1 MSTQKPFT
9 YQPEDLERLLRT
21 KEFNGLLPEER
32 DFVLQ
37 HVSNEKEF
45 NELKM
50 LLGNIES
57 SEHEMQDPPA
67 AVWKNLKKEFNAQKP
82 SRFKVWLNFLF
93 PPLPKWSGFRTVSF
107 SLVGMAAVVGAV
119 VWFVPSEKKSDQ
131 FASVQDNSKNN
142 ENQNSILD
150 TVSKNSEFKVNPEQ
164 YAELKPVSGI
174 YETPVV
180 REVEHVQEYPLDEV
194 IQMNDEEV
202 PMNKITEEKNSN
214 RMMDSESENVKV
226 TSNDAPA
233 ATFSTGPTIT
243 STSTQLNNVA
253 SPQWTTGGSVPTTT
267 IVADSIKVQPKK
279 KKKTPP
285 KKK

>member
-32 DFVLQ
+32 AFVLQ

-67 AVWKNLKKEFNAQKP
+67 AVWKNLKKEFNQQKP
-82 SRFKVWLNFLF
+82 SRFKVWLNILF

-107 SLVGMAAVVGAV
+107 SLVGMAAVVGAI
-119 VWFVPSEKKSDQ
+119 VWFVPSDKTSNQ
-131 FASVQDNSKNN
+131 LAIVQDNPKNN
-142 ENQNSILD
+142 EIQNSTND
-150 TVSKNSEFKVNPEQ
+150 TVSQNSEFKVNPEQ
-164 YAELKPVSGI
+164 YAELKPVSEI
-174 YETPVV
+174 YVTPVV
-180 REVEHVQEYPLDEV
+180 REVEEV
-194 IQMNDEEV
+194 YE
-202 PMNKITEEKNSN
+202 T
-214 RMMDSESENVKV
+214 RMMDEVQEEN
-226 TSNDAPA
+226 TIAPA
-233 ATFSTGPTIT
+233 NNATEAKSDRSMENDSPTVVESTNATQTFTTT
-243 STSTQLNNVA
+243 SSGNLSVPA
-253 SPQWTTGGSVPTTT
+253 AQWTTDEKLNVIVTDSVK
-267 IVADSIKVQPKK
+267 IQPKK

>member
-32 DFVLQ
+32 AFVLQ

-67 AVWKNLKKEFNAQKP
+67 AVWKNLKKEFNQQKP
-82 SRFKVWLNFLF
+82 SRFKVWLNILF

-119 VWFVPSEKKSDQ
+119 IWFVPKDNNNVALTNSSNQLNEEKST
-131 FASVQDNSKNN
+131 NS
-142 ENQNSILD
+142 NQD
-150 TVSKNSEFKVNPEQ
+150 TVSENSEFKVNPEQ
-164 YAELKPVSGI
+164 YAELQPVSGI
-174 YETPVV
+174 YVTPVV
-180 REVEHVQEYPLDEV
+180 REVEHVHEAPTMDEV
-194 IQMNDEEV
+194 QEENAIA
-202 PMNKITEEKNSN
+202 PA
-214 RMMDSESENVKV
+214 
-226 TSNDAPA
+226 NDATESKSDRSMEYDSPA
-233 ATFSTGPTIT
+233 VIEST
-243 STSTQLNNVA
+243 NA
-253 SPQWTTGGSVPTTT
+253 SPTFTTT
-267 IVADSIKVQPKK
+267 SSGNLTAPTMNFTTDEKMNVIVTDSIKIQPKK

>member
-32 DFVLQ
+32 AFVLQ

-57 SEHEMQDPPA
+57 SEHEMQEPPA
-67 AVWKNLKKEFNAQKP
+67 SVWKNLKKEFNQQKP
-82 SRFKVWLNFLF
+82 SRFKVWLNILF

-119 VWFVPSEKKSDQ
+119 IWFVPKDNNTMAANQSNVQSSEEKSTNT
-131 FASVQDNSKNN
+131 NS
-142 ENQNSILD
+142 D
-150 TVSKNSEFKVNPEQ
+150 TVSENSEFKVNPEQ
-164 YAELKPVSGI
+164 YAELNPISGL
-174 YETPVV
+174 YSVPEV
-180 REVEHVQEYPLDEV
+180 REVEHIHEAPLMDEV
-194 IQMNDEEV
+194 HEENTTAPADNIQEAKADRSMEYDSPAVIESTNAV
-202 PMNKITEEKNSN
+202 QTFTTTSNSN
-214 RMMDSESENVKV
+214 LSV
-226 TSNDAPA
+226 PA
-233 ATFSTGPTIT
+233 AT
-243 STSTQLNNVA
+243 
-253 SPQWTTGGSVPTTT
+253 WTTDEKVNV
-267 IVADSIKVQPKK
+267 IVADSVKIQPKK

>member
-32 DFVLQ
+32 AFVLQ

-67 AVWKNLKKEFNAQKP
+67 AVWKNLKKEFNQQKP
-82 SRFKVWLNFLF
+82 SRFKVWLNILF

-107 SLVGMAAVVGAV
+107 SLVGMAAVVGAI
-119 VWFVPSEKKSDQ
+119 VWFVPSENNSNQ
-131 FASVQDNSKNN
+131 LASVQDNSKNK
-142 ENQNSILD
+142 EIQNSTND
-150 TVSKNSEFKVNPEQ
+150 TVSENSEFKVNPEQ
-164 YAELKPVSGI
+164 YAELQPVSGS
-174 YETPVV
+174 YVTPVV
-180 REVEHVQEYPLDEV
+180 REVEHVHEAPTMDEV
-194 IQMNDEEV
+194 QEE
-202 PMNKITEEKNSN
+202 NT
-214 RMMDSESENVKV
+214 
-226 TSNDAPA
+226 TAPA
-233 ATFSTGPTIT
+233 NNANEAKSDRSMENDSPTVVESTNAFPTMT
-243 STSTQLNNVA
+243 LTTNGNLNAPAV
-253 SPQWTTGGSVPTTT
+253 QWTTDEKVNVIVTDSVK
-267 IVADSIKVQPKK
+267 IQPKK

>member
-1 MSTQKPFT
+1 MSTQKPFI

-32 DFVLQ
+32 AFVLQ

-50 LLGNIES
+50 LLGHIES
-57 SEHEMQDPPA
+57 SEQEMQDPPA
-67 AVWKNLKKEFNAQKP
+67 AVWRNLKKEFNAQKP

-107 SLVGMAAVVGAV
+107 SMVGMAAVIGAI
-119 VWFVPSEKKSDQ
+119 VWFVPSENNSSQ

-142 ENQNSILD
+142 EIQNSTND
-150 TVSKNSEFKVNPEQ
+150 TVSENSEFKVNPEQ

-174 YETPVV
+174 YVTPVV
-180 REVEHVQEYPLDEV
+180 REVEHVHEAPLNDEV
-194 IQMNDEEV
+194 SEENDIAPANNAV
-202 PMNKITEEKNSN
+202 EEKSDR
-214 RMMDSESENVKV
+214 RME
-226 TSNDAPA
+226 NDAP
-233 ATFSTGPTIT
+233 TVTESSNTFPTMNFSTDGNL
-243 STSTQLNNVA
+243 S
-253 SPQWTTGGSVPTTT
+253 SPAVQWTTGTTETTT
-267 IVADSIKVQPKK
+267 IVTDSVKIQPKK

>member
-1 MSTQKPFT
+1 MSTQKPFI

-32 DFVLQ
+32 AFVLQ
-37 HVSNEKEF
+37 HVSTEKEF

-57 SEHEMQDPPA
+57 SEHEMQDPPV

-82 SRFKVWLNFLF
+82 SRFKVWLNILF

-119 VWFVPSEKKSDQ
+119 IWFVPSDNNSNQ
-131 FASVQDNSKNN
+131 LASVRENSKDNTIPN
-142 ENQNSILD
+142 TTND
-150 TVSKNSEFKVNPEQ
+150 TVSENSEFKVNQEQ
-164 YAELKPVSGI
+164 YAELKPVSEI
-174 YETPVV
+174 YVTPMV
-180 REVEHVQEYPLDEV
+180 REVEHVHEAPLNDEV
-194 IQMNDEEV
+194 SEENSIAPANNAV
-202 PMNKITEEKNSN
+202 EEKSDR
-214 RMMDSESENVKV
+214 RMENDSPAVIESTN
-226 TSNDAPA
+226 
-233 ATFSTGPTIT
+233 
-243 STSTQLNNVA
+243 A
-253 SPQWTTGGSVPTTT
+253 SPTFTTT
-267 IVADSIKVQPKK
+267 TSGNLTAPTMNFTSDEKLNVIVTDSVKIQPKK

>member
-32 DFVLQ
+32 AFVLQ

-67 AVWKNLKKEFNAQKP
+67 AVWKNLKKEFNQQKP
-82 SRFKVWLNFLF
+82 SRFKVWLNILF

-107 SLVGMAAVVGAV
+107 SLVGMAAVVGAI
-119 VWFVPSEKKSDQ
+119 VWFVPSEKKSNQ
-131 FASVQDNSKNN
+131 FSSVQDNSKNN

-150 TVSKNSEFKVNPEQ
+150 TVSENSEFKVNPEQ
-164 YAELKPVSGI
+164 YAELQPVSGI
-174 YETPVV
+174 YVTPVV
-180 REVEHVQEYPLDEV
+180 REVEHVHEAPTMDEV
-194 IQMNDEEV
+194 HEENAIA
-202 PMNKITEEKNSN
+202 PA
-214 RMMDSESENVKV
+214 
-226 TSNDAPA
+226 NDAIEAKSDRSMEYDSPA
-233 ATFSTGPTIT
+233 VIESTNAVQTFTTT
-243 STSTQLNNVA
+243 SSGNL
-253 SPQWTTGGSVPTTT
+253 SVPTATWTT
-267 IVADSIKVQPKK
+267 DEKLNVTATDSVKIQPKK

>member
-32 DFVLQ
+32 AFVLQ

-67 AVWKNLKKEFNAQKP
+67 AVWKNLKKEFNQQKP
-82 SRFKVWLNFLF
+82 SRFKVWLNILF

-107 SLVGMAAVVGAV
+107 SVVGMAAVVGAII
-119 VWFVPSEKKSDQ
+119 WFVPSDKNSNQ
-131 FASVQDNSKNN
+131 LAIVQDNSKNK
-142 ENQNSILD
+142 EIQNSTND
-150 TVSKNSEFKVNPEQ
+150 TVSESKEFKVNPEQ

-174 YETPVV
+174 YVTPVV
-180 REVEHVQEYPLDEV
+180 REVEQVYETRTMDEVQE
-194 IQMNDEEV
+194 
-202 PMNKITEEKNSN
+202 
-214 RMMDSESENVKV
+214 EN
-226 TSNDAPA
+226 TIAPANDAIEAKSDRNMENDSPA
-233 ATFSTGPTIT
+233 LIEST
-243 STSTQLNNVA
+243 NA
-253 SPQWTTGGSVPTTT
+253 SPTFTTT
-267 IVADSIKVQPKK
+267 SSGNLTAPTMNFTTDEKMNVIVTDSIKFQPKK

>member
-1 MSTQKPFT
+1 MSTQKPFI

-32 DFVLQ
+32 AFVLQ

-50 LLGNIES
+50 LLGHIES

-67 AVWKNLKKEFNAQKP
+67 AVWKNLKKEFNAHKP

-107 SLVGMAAVVGAV
+107 SLVGMAAVVGAI
-119 VWFVPSEKKSDQ
+119 VWFIPSENNFSQ
-131 FASVQDNSKNN
+131 LASVQENSKNN
-142 ENQNSILD
+142 ETQNSILD
-150 TVSKNSEFKVNPEQ
+150 TVSENSEFKVNPEQ
-164 YAELKPVSGI
+164 YAELQPVSEI
-174 YETPVV
+174 SITPVV
-180 REVEHVQEYPLDEV
+180 REVEEIYE
-194 IQMNDEEV
+194 
-202 PMNKITEEKNSN
+202 T
-214 RMMDSESENVKV
+214 RMMDEVQEENDIAPA
-226 TSNDAPA
+226 NDAIEAKSDRRMENDSPA
-233 ATFSTGPTIT
+233 SIEST
-243 STSTQLNNVA
+243 NA
-253 SPQWTTGGSVPTTT
+253 SPASVSTFNLSPDINLTAPNVTFTTNGNTNV
-267 IVADSIKVQPKK
+267 IVTDSIKFQPKK

>member
-1 MSTQKPFT
+1 MSTQKPFI

-32 DFVLQ
+32 AFVLQ

-67 AVWKNLKKEFNAQKP
+67 AVWKNLKKEFNQQKP
-82 SRFKVWLNFLF
+82 SRFKVWLNILF

-107 SLVGMAAVVGAV
+107 SLAGMAAVVGAV
-119 VWFVPSEKKSDQ
+119 IWFVPSDKNSNQ
-131 FASVQDNSKNN
+131 LAIVQDNSKNK
-142 ENQNSILD
+142 EIQNSTND
-150 TVSKNSEFKVNPEQ
+150 TVSQNSEFKVNPEQ
-164 YAELKPVSGI
+164 YAELKPVSEI
-174 YETPVV
+174 YVTPVV
-180 REVEHVQEYPLDEV
+180 REVEEV
-194 IQMNDEEV
+194 YE
-202 PMNKITEEKNSN
+202 T
-214 RMMDSESENVKV
+214 RMMDEVQDEN
-226 TSNDAPA
+226 TIAPANDAIEAKSDRNMENDSPTVVESNSTFPTMTLTTNGNLNAPA
-233 ATFSTGPTIT
+233 
-243 STSTQLNNVA
+243 L
-253 SPQWTTGGSVPTTT
+253 QWTTDEKANVIVTDSVK
-267 IVADSIKVQPKK
+267 IQPKK

>member
-32 DFVLQ
+32 AFVLQ

-67 AVWKNLKKEFNAQKP
+67 AVWKNLKKEFNQQKP
-82 SRFKVWLNFLF
+82 SRFKVWLNILF
-93 PPLPKWSGFRTVSF
+93 PPLPKWSGFRTISF

-119 VWFVPSEKKSDQ
+119 IWFVPKDNNNVASNNSSNTLNEEKST
-131 FASVQDNSKNN
+131 NS
-142 ENQNSILD
+142 NQD
-150 TVSKNSEFKVNPEQ
+150 TVSENGEFKVNPEQ
-164 YAELKPVSGI
+164 YAELQPVSGI
-174 YETPVV
+174 YVTPVV
-180 REVEHVQEYPLDEV
+180 REVEHVHETPTMDEV
-194 IQMNDEEV
+194 QDE
-202 PMNKITEEKNSN
+202 NTI
-214 RMMDSESENVKV
+214 
-226 TSNDAPA
+226 APA
-233 ATFSTGPTIT
+233 NNIQEAKADRSMEYDSPAVIESTNATQTFTTT
-243 STSTQLNNVA
+243 SSGNLSVPA
-253 SPQWTTGGSVPTTT
+253 VQWTTDEKLNVTATDSVK
-267 IVADSIKVQPKK
+267 IQPKK

>member
-32 DFVLQ
+32 AFVLQ

-67 AVWKNLKKEFNAQKP
+67 AVWKNLKKEFNQQKP
-82 SRFKVWLNFLF
+82 SRFKVWLNILF

-107 SLVGMAAVVGAV
+107 SLVGMAAVVGAI
-119 VWFVPSEKKSDQ
+119 VWFVPSDKTSNQ
-131 FASVQDNSKNN
+131 LAIVQDNPKNN
-142 ENQNSILD
+142 EIQNSTND
-150 TVSKNSEFKVNPEQ
+150 TVSESKEFKVNPEQ
-164 YAELKPVSGI
+164 YAELKPASGI
-174 YETPVV
+174 YVTPVV
-180 REVEHVQEYPLDEV
+180 REVEHVHETPTMDEIQE
-194 IQMNDEEV
+194 
-202 PMNKITEEKNSN
+202 
-214 RMMDSESENVKV
+214 ENAI
-226 TSNDAPA
+226 APA
-233 ATFSTGPTIT
+233 NNATEAKSDRSMENDSPTVVESTNATQTFTTT
-243 STSTQLNNVA
+243 SSGNLSVPA
-253 SPQWTTGGSVPTTT
+253 AQWTTDEKLNVIVTDSVK
-267 IVADSIKVQPKK
+267 IQPKK

>member
-32 DFVLQ
+32 AFVLQ

-45 NELKM
+45 DELKM

-67 AVWKNLKKEFNAQKP
+67 AVWKNLKKEFNDHKP

-107 SLVGMAAVVGAV
+107 SLVGMAAVVGAI
-119 VWFVPSEKKSDQ
+119 VWFVPSDKNSNQ
-131 FASVQDNSKNN
+131 LAIVQDNSKNK
-142 ENQNSILD
+142 EIQNSTND
-150 TVSKNSEFKVNPEQ
+150 TVSENSEFKVNPEQ

-174 YETPVV
+174 YVTPVV
-180 REVEHVQEYPLDEV
+180 REVEEVYETRIMDEVQE
-194 IQMNDEEV
+194 
-202 PMNKITEEKNSN
+202 
-214 RMMDSESENVKV
+214 EN
-226 TSNDAPA
+226 TIAPA
-233 ATFSTGPTIT
+233 NNATEAKSDRSMENDSPTVVESTNATQTFTTT
-243 STSTQLNNVA
+243 SSGNLSVPA
-253 SPQWTTGGSVPTTT
+253 VQWTTDEKLNVIATYSVK
-267 IVADSIKVQPKK
+267 IQPKK
-279 KKKTPP
+279 KTKTPP

>member
-32 DFVLQ
+32 AFVLQ

-67 AVWKNLKKEFNAQKP
+67 AVWKNLKKEFNQQKP

-107 SLVGMAAVVGAV
+107 SLAGMAAVVGAV
-119 VWFVPSEKKSDQ
+119 IWFVPSNKNTNQ
-131 FASVQDNSKNN
+131 LAIVQDNSKNK
-142 ENQNSILD
+142 EIQNSTND
-150 TVSKNSEFKVNPEQ
+150 TVSESKEFKVNPEQ

-174 YETPVV
+174 YVTPVV
-180 REVEHVQEYPLDEV
+180 REVEQVYETRTMDEVQE
-194 IQMNDEEV
+194 
-202 PMNKITEEKNSN
+202 
-214 RMMDSESENVKV
+214 EN
-226 TSNDAPA
+226 TIAPANDAIEAKSDRNMENDSPA
-233 ATFSTGPTIT
+233 LIEST
-243 STSTQLNNVA
+243 NA
-253 SPQWTTGGSVPTTT
+253 SPTFTTT
-267 IVADSIKVQPKK
+267 SSGNLTAPTMNFTTDEKMNVIVTDSIKFQHKK

>member
-1 MSTQKPFT
+1 MSTQKPFL

-21 KEFNGLLPEER
+21 KTFNGLLPEER
-32 DFVLQ
+32 AFVLQ
-37 HVSNEKEF
+37 HVSNEEEF

-50 LLGNIES
+50 LLGKIES

-67 AVWKNLKKEFNAQKP
+67 AVWKNLKKEFNAHKP

-107 SLVGMAAVVGAV
+107 SLVGMAAVIGAI

-131 FASVQDNSKNN
+131 FASIQDNSKNN
-142 ENQNSILD
+142 ETQNSILD
-150 TVSKNSEFKVNPEQ
+150 TVSENSEFKVNPEQ
-164 YAELKPVSGI
+164 YAELNPTSGN
-174 YETPVV
+174 YSTPEV
-180 REVEHVQEYPLDEV
+180 RAVENIQEYPIDEI
-194 IQMNDEEV
+194 IQMSEDAI
-202 PMNKITEEKNSN
+202 PMTNSVEEKNTN
-214 RMMDSESENVKV
+214 RMMDTESIDAKA
-226 TSNDAPA
+226 TSNDSPTTITTA
-233 ATFSTGPTIT
+233 GPTTT
-243 STSTQLNNVA
+243 STLMNNTTV
-253 SPQWTTGGSVPTTT
+253 PQWTSGGAVPTTT

>member
-21 KEFNGLLPEER
+21 KEFSGLLPEER
-32 DFVLQ
+32 AFVLQ

-67 AVWKNLKKEFNAQKP
+67 AVWKNLKKEFNQQKP
-82 SRFKVWLNFLF
+82 SRFKVWLNILF

-119 VWFVPSEKKSDQ
+119 IWFVPKENNSNQ
-131 FASVQDNSKNN
+131 FASVENNSNN
-142 ENQNSILD
+142 NTIPGATND
-150 TVSKNSEFKVNPEQ
+150 TLSENSEFKVNPEP
-164 YAELKPVSGI
+164 YAELNPISGL
-174 YETPVV
+174 YSVPEV
-180 REVEHVQEYPLDEV
+180 REVEHIHEAPLMDDVHEENTTAPEDKLQEAKADRSME
-194 IQMNDEEV
+194 NDSPATIEST
-202 PMNKITEEKNSN
+202 NATQTFTTTSNSN
-214 RMMDSESENVKV
+214 LSV
-226 TSNDAPA
+226 PA
-233 ATFSTGPTIT
+233 AT
-243 STSTQLNNVA
+243 
-253 SPQWTTGGSVPTTT
+253 WTTDEKANVIVVDSVK
-267 IVADSIKVQPKK
+267 IQPKK

>member
-32 DFVLQ
+32 AFVLQ

-67 AVWKNLKKEFNAQKP
+67 VVWKNLKKEFNQQKP
-82 SRFKVWLNFLF
+82 SRFKVWLNILF

-119 VWFVPSEKKSDQ
+119 IWFVPKDNNNVASNNSSNTLNEEKST
-131 FASVQDNSKNN
+131 NS
-142 ENQNSILD
+142 NQD
-150 TVSKNSEFKVNPEQ
+150 TVSENSEFKVNPEQ

-174 YETPVV
+174 YVTPVV
-180 REVEHVQEYPLDEV
+180 REVEETYETLTTDEV
-194 IQMNDEEV
+194 HEENTIA
-202 PMNKITEEKNSN
+202 PA
-214 RMMDSESENVKV
+214 
-226 TSNDAPA
+226 NDAPESKSVRGVENDSPTSIESTNA
-233 ATFSTGPTIT
+233 SPTSVTTFNFSSPDVNLNTTNATFTTNGTT
-243 STSTQLNNVA
+243 NVIA
-253 SPQWTTGGSVPTTT
+253 T
-267 IVADSIKVQPKK
+267 DSIKIQPKK

>member
-32 DFVLQ
+32 AFVLQ

-67 AVWKNLKKEFNAQKP
+67 SVWKNLKKEFNQQKP
-82 SRFKVWLNFLF
+82 SRFKVWLNILF

-119 VWFVPSEKKSDQ
+119 IWFVPKENNSNQ
-131 FASVQDNSKNN
+131 LASVQNNSNN
-142 ENQNSILD
+142 NTIPSTTND
-150 TVSKNSEFKVNPEQ
+150 TVSENSEFKVNPEQ
-164 YAELKPVSGI
+164 YAELHPVSGI
-174 YETPVV
+174 YVTPVV
-180 REVEHVQEYPLDEV
+180 REVEHVHEAPTMDEV
-194 IQMNDEEV
+194 HEE
-202 PMNKITEEKNSN
+202 NAI
-214 RMMDSESENVKV
+214 
-226 TSNDAPA
+226 APA
-233 ATFSTGPTIT
+233 DNVIEVKADRSMEYDSPTVVESTNAFPTIT
-243 STSTQLNNVA
+243 LTTNGNLNA
-253 SPQWTTGGSVPTTT
+253 PALQWTTDEKTNVIVTDSVK
-267 IVADSIKVQPKK
+267 IQPKK

>member
-32 DFVLQ
+32 AFVLQ

-67 AVWKNLKKEFNAQKP
+67 AVWKNLKKEFNQQKP
-82 SRFKVWLNFLF
+82 SRFKVWLNILF

-107 SLVGMAAVVGAV
+107 SLVGMATVVGAV
-119 VWFVPSEKKSDQ
+119 IWFVPAENKSNQ
-131 FASVQDNSKNN
+131 LASLQDNSKNN
-142 ENQNSILD
+142 EIQNSAHD
-150 TVSKNSEFKVNPEQ
+150 TVSESKEFKVNPEQ
-164 YAELKPVSGI
+164 YAELQPVSGI
-174 YETPVV
+174 YVTPVV
-180 REVEHVQEYPLDEV
+180 REVEETYETLTTDEV
-194 IQMNDEEV
+194 QDENTIA
-202 PMNKITEEKNSN
+202 PA
-214 RMMDSESENVKV
+214 
-226 TSNDAPA
+226 NDATESKSVRSVENDSPTSIESTNASPA
-233 ATFSTGPTIT
+233 AVTTFNLSPDYNLTAP
-243 STSTQLNNVA
+243 NVTL
-253 SPQWTTGGSVPTTT
+253 TTNGTTNVIAT
-267 IVADSIKVQPKK
+267 DSIKIQPKK

>member
-32 DFVLQ
+32 AFVLQ

-67 AVWKNLKKEFNAQKP
+67 AVWKNLKKEFNQQKP
-82 SRFKVWLNFLF
+82 SRFKVWLNILF

-107 SLVGMAAVVGAV
+107 SLVGMAAVVGAI
-119 VWFVPSEKKSDQ
+119 VWFVPSENNSNQ
-131 FASVQDNSKNN
+131 LASIQENS
-142 ENQNSILD
+142 NSNTVPNSTND
-150 TVSKNSEFKVNPEQ
+150 TVSENSEFKVNPEQ
-164 YAELKPVSGI
+164 YAELKPVSEI
-174 YETPVV
+174 YVTPMV
-180 REVEHVQEYPLDEV
+180 REVEHVHEAPLNDEV
-194 IQMNDEEV
+194 SEENDIAPANNAV
-202 PMNKITEEKNSN
+202 EEKSDR
-214 RMMDSESENVKV
+214 RME
-226 TSNDAPA
+226 NDAP
-233 ATFSTGPTIT
+233 TVTESSNTFPTMNFSTDGNL
-243 STSTQLNNVA
+243 S
-253 SPQWTTGGSVPTTT
+253 SPAVQWTTGTTETTT
-267 IVADSIKVQPKK
+267 IVTDSVKIQPKK

>member
-32 DFVLQ
+32 AFVLQ

-67 AVWKNLKKEFNAQKP
+67 VVWKNLKKEFNQQKP
-82 SRFKVWLNFLF
+82 SRFKVWLNILF

-119 VWFVPSEKKSDQ
+119 IWFVPKDNNNVASNNSSNTLNEEKST
-131 FASVQDNSKNN
+131 NS
-142 ENQNSILD
+142 NQD
-150 TVSKNSEFKVNPEQ
+150 TVSENSEFKVNPEQ

-174 YETPVV
+174 YVTPVV
-180 REVEHVQEYPLDEV
+180 REVEETYETLTTDEV
-194 IQMNDEEV
+194 HEENTIA
-202 PMNKITEEKNSN
+202 PA
-214 RMMDSESENVKV
+214 
-226 TSNDAPA
+226 NDATESKSVRGVENDSPTSIESTNA
-233 ATFSTGPTIT
+233 SPTSVTTFNFSSPDVNLNTTNATFTTNGTT
-243 STSTQLNNVA
+243 NVIA
-253 SPQWTTGGSVPTTT
+253 T
-267 IVADSIKVQPKK
+267 DSIKIQPKK

>member
-32 DFVLQ
+32 AFVLQ
-37 HVSNEKEF
+37 HVSNEMEF

-67 AVWKNLKKEFNAQKP
+67 AVWKNLKKEFNQQKP

-107 SLVGMAAVVGAV
+107 SLVGMAAVVGAII
-119 VWFVPSEKKSDQ
+119 WFVPSDKTSNQ
-131 FASVQDNSKNN
+131 LAIVQDNPKNN
-142 ENQNSILD
+142 EIQNSTND
-150 TVSKNSEFKVNPEQ
+150 TVSESSEFKVNPEQ

-174 YETPVV
+174 YVTPVV
-180 REVEHVQEYPLDEV
+180 REVEEV
-194 IQMNDEEV
+194 YE
-202 PMNKITEEKNSN
+202 T
-214 RMMDSESENVKV
+214 RMMDEVQDEN
-226 TSNDAPA
+226 TIAPANDAIEAKSDRNMENDSPTVVESNS
-233 ATFSTGPTIT
+233 TFPTMT
-243 STSTQLNNVA
+243 LTTNGNLNA
-253 SPQWTTGGSVPTTT
+253 PTLQWTTDEKANVIVTDSVK
-267 IVADSIKVQPKK
+267 IQPKK

>member
-9 YQPEDLERLLRT
+9 YQPEDLERLLST

-32 DFVLQ
+32 AFVLQ

-67 AVWKNLKKEFNAQKP
+67 SVWKNLKKEFNQQKP
-82 SRFKVWLNFLF
+82 SRFKVWLNILF
-93 PPLPKWSGFRTVSF
+93 PPLPKWSGFRTISF

-119 VWFVPSEKKSDQ
+119 ILFVPKENNSNQ
-131 FASVQDNSKNN
+131 LASVQNNSNN
-142 ENQNSILD
+142 NTIPSTTND
-150 TVSKNSEFKVNPEQ
+150 TVSENSEFKVNPEQ
-164 YAELKPVSGI
+164 YAELQPVSGI
-174 YETPVV
+174 YVTPVV
-180 REVEHVQEYPLDEV
+180 REVEHVHEAPTMDEV
-194 IQMNDEEV
+194 HEENAIA
-202 PMNKITEEKNSN
+202 PA
-214 RMMDSESENVKV
+214 
-226 TSNDAPA
+226 NDAIEAKSDRSIEYDSPA
-233 ATFSTGPTIT
+233 VIESTNAVQTFTTT
-243 STSTQLNNVA
+243 SSGNL
-253 SPQWTTGGSVPTTT
+253 SVPTATWTT
-267 IVADSIKVQPKK
+267 DEKLNVTATDSVKIQPKK

>member
-32 DFVLQ
+32 AFVLQ

-57 SEHEMQDPPA
+57 SEHEMQNPPA
-67 AVWKNLKKEFNAQKP
+67 AVWKNLKKEFNQQKL
-82 SRFKVWLNFLF
+82 SRFKIWLNILF

-142 ENQNSILD
+142 ENQNSTND
-150 TVSKNSEFKVNPEQ
+150 SVSASKEFKVNPEQ

-174 YETPVV
+174 YVTPVV
-180 REVEHVQEYPLDEV
+180 REVEDVQEAPTMDEV
-194 IQMNDEEV
+194 HEENANAPAIDAV
-202 PMNKITEEKNSN
+202 EEK
-214 RMMDSESENVKV
+214 SERSME
-226 TSNDAPA
+226 SDAPT
-233 ATFSTGPTIT
+233 ATESTNAFPT
-243 STSTQLNNVA
+243 LNFTTNGNLNAPAV
-253 SPQWTTGGSVPTTT
+253 QWTTDEKLNV
-267 IVADSIKVQPKK
+267 IVTDSLKIQPKK
-279 KKKTPP
+279 KNKKKTPP

>member
-32 DFVLQ
+32 AFVLQ

-67 AVWKNLKKEFNAQKP
+67 AVWKNLKKEFNQQKP
-82 SRFKVWLNFLF
+82 SRFKVWLNILF

-119 VWFVPSEKKSDQ
+119 IWFVPKENNNVALTNSSNQLNEEKST
-131 FASVQDNSKNN
+131 NS
-142 ENQNSILD
+142 NQD
-150 TVSKNSEFKVNPEQ
+150 TVSENSEFKVNPEQ

-174 YETPVV
+174 YVTPVV
-180 REVEHVQEYPLDEV
+180 REVEEIYETQTTDEV
-194 IQMNDEEV
+194 QDENTIA
-202 PMNKITEEKNSN
+202 PA
-214 RMMDSESENVKV
+214 
-226 TSNDAPA
+226 NDATESKSVRGVENDSPTSIESTNASPA
-233 ATFSTGPTIT
+233 SVATFNLSPDYNLTAP
-243 STSTQLNNVA
+243 NVTF
-253 SPQWTTGGSVPTTT
+253 TTNGTTNVIAT
-267 IVADSIKVQPKK
+267 DSIKIQPKK